1 MKTRVFALLSA
12 YSLLAACSGG
22 LPKVTV
28 LDAGTTSGFGL
39 VRASSGDNTFVA
51 AVRDVEDAAG
61 LAAVSLASMDGLS
74 ADANGFVRG
83 TVKVKYADGS
93 VLDVPAYFYKDVA
106 GIYGKF
112 GDNTSQAIVVGGE
125 KASALPIGTSFQ
137 YTGVAIMSY
146 DTAALSSMTT
156 EEGTF
161 TLNANLI
168 TNQGNI
174 TANTAGASYNNS
186 NLVFAADG
194 TYSGA
199 NGTYSVPGDAASTRS
214 VPIYGSLHG
223 KSGTVVSGAGYAQRG
238 TDDFAY
244 IAIIGKRQ

>member
-1 MKTRVFALLSA
+1 MKTKVIALLSA
-12 YSLLAACSGG
+12 CSVLSACGGG
-22 LPKVTV
+22 LPKVEV

-39 VRASSGDNTFVA
+39 VRSTTGDSTFVA

-61 LAAVSLASMDGLS
+61 LAAVSLASMGSLS

-83 TVKVKYADGS
+83 TVQVKYADGT
-93 VLDVPAYFYKDVA
+93 VTDVPAYFYEDIA

-112 GDNTSQAIVVGGE
+112 GDNTSQAIVVGGK
-125 KASALPIGTSFQ
+125 KATELPIGTSFR
-137 YTGVAIMSY
+137 YSGVAVMSY
-146 DTAALSSMTT
+146 DTAALSTMTT

-161 TLNANLI
+161 TLDANLI
-168 TNQGNI
+168 TNKGSVSA
-174 TANTAGASYNNS
+174 TTTGASYS
-186 NLVFAADG
+186 NANLIFAADG

-199 NGTYSVPGDAASTRS
+199 NGTYSVPGDTSSSRS

-223 KSGTVVSGAGYAQRG
+223 EGGTVVSGAGYAQSG
-238 TDDFAY
+238 TDNFAY

>member
-12 YSLLAACSGG
+12 CSVLAACGSG

-28 LDAGTTSGFGL
+28 LDGGTTNGFGL
-39 VRASSGDNTFVA
+39 VRASSGGNTFVA

-61 LAAVSLASMDGLS
+61 LAAVSLASMNGLS
-74 ADANGFVRG
+74 ADSNGFVRG

-93 VLDVPAYFYKDVA
+93 TSEVPAYFYKDIA

-112 GDNTSQAIVVGGE
+112 GDNTSQAIVVGGK
-125 KASALPIGTSFQ
+125 KASSLPIGTSFQ
-137 YTGVAIMSY
+137 YSGIAVMSY
-146 DTAALSSMTT
+146 DTAALSTMTT

-168 TNQGNI
+168 TNSGSI
-174 TANTAGASYNNS
+174 SASTAGASYSNT
-186 NLVFAADG
+186 NLVFTGDG

-199 NGTYSVPGDAASTRS
+199 NGTYSVPGDIASTRS

-223 KSGTVVSGAGYAQRG
+223 ESGAVVSGAGYAQRG